1 MRSVSYIHALDGK
14 NRLRVNF
21 EIEFG
26 RVLSFV
32 AQLECYFED
41 NGWLPIVRY
50 DTAHG
55 FVHRDRMHPRKET
68 EKTATPVRSNEDGLT
83 YGVDDLKA
91 NWQTYRRR
99 YEEWLE
105 N

>member
-1 MRSVSYIHALDGK
+1 MRLVAYIHAFDDNNILRIRFELD
-14 NRLRVNF
+14 R
-21 EIEFG
+21 G

-32 AQLECYFED
+32 VQLECYFED
-41 NGWLPIVRY
+41 NGWLPVIRY

-55 FVHRDRMHPRKET
+55 FAHRDKIHPQKET
-68 EKTATPVRSNEDGLT
+68 EKTEIPVRDYEEGLN
-83 YGVDDLKA
+83 YAADDLKV
-91 NWQTYRRR
+91 NWREYRRR